1 MIDDLLDDRD
11 RLEALLDQALP
22 ALDAR
27 PGAEAAEVLA
37 VLLVAP
43 LRRTG
48 PSDRLRRLVVRG
60 LEARGAPAAA
70 AVLEAIAA
78 LGDAD
83 TARRAGEAL
92 ERVRKLGVQGMI
104 EGIGAMAFERGWVLD
119 VPAGAEALAAAVRRP
134 GEPHAR
140 LLKLWLEPGGE
151 GLFAGGWTD
160 PIDERRL
167 ERERD
172 RFAKLGEGTLGPEL
186 DAAGAGQAVDR
197 LVRRAAEL
205 DVPLAEGVALVI
217 AQLRRAAGEP
227 EWPAFDVVA
236 TPEPPT
242 RRGK

>member
-11 RLEALLDQALP
+11 RLAALLDQALP

-60 LEARGAPAAA
+60 LEARATPAAT

-92 ERVRKLGVQGMI
+92 GRVRELGVAGAI

-140 LLKLWLEPGGE
+140 LLKLWLEPGAE

-172 RFAKLGEGTLGPEL
+172 RFARLGEGTLGPEL
-186 DAAGAGQAVDR
+186 DAAGAALAVDR

-227 EWPAFDVVA
+227 EWPPFEVVA
-236 TPEPPT
+236 TPEPPA